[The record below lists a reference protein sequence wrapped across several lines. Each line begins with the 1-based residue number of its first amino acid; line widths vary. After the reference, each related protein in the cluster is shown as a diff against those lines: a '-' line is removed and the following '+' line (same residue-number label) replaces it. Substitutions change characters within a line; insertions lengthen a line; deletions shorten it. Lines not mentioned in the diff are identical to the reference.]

1 VWVVIEFSDVWLKVG
16 NHDTLKGIN
25 LRVWPGGTRVI
36 LGLSGSGKSTILKLI
51 LGLLKPDCGTIRI
64 GDRIVTSMTEQEWE
78 PIRHDMS
85 MVFQGSA
92 LFDSLTVSG
101 NVGYRLRE
109 AGILKEAEIEER
121 IWKSLCFVGLE
132 GTLDMMPS
140 DLSGGMKKRVAIARA
155 LAWGPKIILYD
166 EPTGELDPVNSR
178 IVSELILRLHKQGG
192 VSQVVVTHDLDI
204 ARRVAVRFAII
215 NEGRI
220 VFDGKEDALRRST
233 DPNVRAFMQPEVDI
247 AGLDN
252 EGQRNKNRD
261 IAPSE
266 SGGQV

>member
-1 VWVVIEFSDVWLKVG
+1 MIEFSDVWLRVG
-16 NHDTLKGIN
+16 DHDTFKGIN

-36 LGLSGSGKSTILKLI
+36 LGLSGSGKSTILKLM
-51 LGLLKPDCGTIRI
+51 LGLIAPDRGTIRI
-64 GDRIVTSMTEQEWE
+64 GDRIVTSITEEEWGSV
-78 PIRHDMS
+78 RHDMS

-92 LFDSLTVSG
+92 LFDSLTVSE

-109 AGILKEAEIEER
+109 EGTLHESDIEQR
-121 IWKSLCFVGLE
+121 IWRSLCFVGLE
-132 GTLDMMPS
+132 DTLDMMPA

-166 EPTGELDPVNSR
+166 EPTGGLDPANSLM
-178 IVSELILRLHKQGG
+178 VSELILRLHKQGG

-220 VFDGKEDALRRST
+220 VFDGKEDDLRHST
-233 DPNVRAFMQPEVDI
+233 DPSVLALLKPD
-247 AGLDN
+247 AGVSTPTH
-252 EGQRNKNRD
+252 EGQGQGNRD
-261 IAPSE
+261 AAQGE
-266 SGGQV
+266 LGGQA

>member
-1 VWVVIEFSDVWLKVG
+1 MIEFSDVWFRVG

-36 LGLSGSGKSTILKLI
+36 LGLSGSGKSTILKLM
-51 LGLLKPDCGTIRI
+51 LGLIKPDRGTIRI
-64 GDRIVTSMTEQEWE
+64 GDSIVTSMTEEEWGSV
-78 PIRHDMS
+78 RHDMS

-92 LFDSLTVSG
+92 LFDSVTVSE

-109 AGILKEAEIEER
+109 EGVLNESDIEQR
-121 IWKSLCFVGLE
+121 IWRSLCFVGLE
-132 GTLDMMPS
+132 DTLDMMPA

-166 EPTGELDPVNSR
+166 EPTGGLDPANSLM
-178 IVSELILRLHKQGG
+178 VSELILRLHKQGG

-215 NEGRI
+215 NEGKI
-220 VFDGKEDALRRST
+220 VFDGKEDDLRRST
-233 DPNVRAFMQPEVDI
+233 DPSVLALLKPDADI
-247 AGLDN
+247 VSLHN
-252 EGQRNKNRD
+252 EGQSHGNRD
-261 IAPSE
+261 AAQVGP
-266 SGGQV
+266 GGQT

>member
-1 VWVVIEFSDVWLKVG
+1 MIEFSDVWLKVG
-16 NHDTLKGIN
+16 NHDTLRGVN

-36 LGLSGSGKSTILKLI
+36 LGLSGSGKSTILKLM

-78 PIRHDMS
+78 PIRRDMS

-92 LFDSLTVSG
+92 LFDSLTVNG

-109 AGILKEAEIEER
+109 EGVLDESEIEQR
-121 IWKSLCFVGLE
+121 IWRSLCFVGLE
-132 GTLDMMPS
+132 DTLDMMPA

-166 EPTGELDPVNSR
+166 EPTGELDPANSLM
-178 IVSELILRLHKQGG
+178 VSELILRLHKQGG

-220 VFDGKEDALRRST
+220 VFDGKEDALRCST
-233 DPNVRAFMQPEVDI
+233 DPSVVALLKPEVDI
-247 AGLDN
+247 AGLHN
-252 EGQRNKNRD
+252 EGKRHENRD
-261 IAPSE
+261 EDQAG